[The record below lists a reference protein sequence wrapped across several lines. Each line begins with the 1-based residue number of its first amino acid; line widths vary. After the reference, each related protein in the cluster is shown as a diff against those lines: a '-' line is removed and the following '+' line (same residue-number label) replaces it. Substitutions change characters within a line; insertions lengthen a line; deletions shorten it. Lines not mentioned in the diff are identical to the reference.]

1 MVNVEYTI
9 NQTLTILLTIIKDSS
24 VIVGKIDSLDTITNI
39 SRIDGDRLAM
49 SAYNLTQEG
58 TELFTTLLSGIF
70 A

>member
-49 SAYNLTQEG
+49 SAYNLT
-58 TELFTTLLSGIF
+58 
-70 A
+70 